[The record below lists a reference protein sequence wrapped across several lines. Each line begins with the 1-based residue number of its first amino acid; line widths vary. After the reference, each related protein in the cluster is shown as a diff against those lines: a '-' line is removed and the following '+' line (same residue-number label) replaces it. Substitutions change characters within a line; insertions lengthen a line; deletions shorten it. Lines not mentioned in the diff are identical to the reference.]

1 MAIRDPAATRQRIVD
16 AARLVFAEHGLA
28 GARVDMIAAAAHTSK
43 ERLYANF
50 RTKEELFQLVLGKSV
65 EQWLNAVPFTV
76 EALADYGAA
85 LFDYFSE
92 HEIDARLILWGQLAS
107 RSSSGLFQE
116 AQELLASRGAEVV
129 EAQQRGVVDAS
140 WDPFDLFGMIYGVAM
155 SWIINPNEPTAAFV
169 ALDEQR
175 RRSDIVRV
183 TVAKLV
189 RP

>member
-1 MAIRDPAATRQRIVD
+1 MAIRDPKATRQRIVD

-50 RTKEELFQLVLGKSV
+50 RTKEEIFQLVLGTSV

-76 EALADYGAA
+76 NDLPGYAVA
-85 LFDYFSE
+85 LFGHFSKN
-92 HEIDARLILWGQLAS
+92 EIDARLILWGQLAS

-116 AQELLASRGAEVV
+116 AQELLASRAAEVV
-129 EAQQRGVVDAS
+129 EAQKLGVIDAD
-140 WDPFDLFGMIYGVAM
+140 WDAFDLFGMIYGVAM
-155 SWIINPNEPTAAFV
+155 SWIINPNEPTPAFV
-169 ALDEQR
+169 EASEQK
-175 RRSDIVRV
+175 RRSEIVRA